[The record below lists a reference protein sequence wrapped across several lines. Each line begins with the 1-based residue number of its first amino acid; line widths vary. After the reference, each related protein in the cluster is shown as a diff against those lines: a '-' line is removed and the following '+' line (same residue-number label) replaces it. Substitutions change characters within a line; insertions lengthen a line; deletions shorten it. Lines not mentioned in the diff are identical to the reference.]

1 MNGLRVERRGQILE
15 LTLDRP
21 KANAIDD
28 ALSQAMGRAFIEFR
42 DDPEL
47 RVAIVTGAGDRF
59 FSAGWDLKAAAAES
73 AADGFAPED
82 YGPGGFAGLT
92 QLFDLDKPVIAAI
105 NGLAVGG
112 GFELA
117 LACDL
122 IVTADSA
129 EYFVPESKIGLIPD
143 AGGIFRLPRR
153 IPEAIAL
160 EMMLTGRRMGAAE
173 AYRLGLVNR
182 VTPQAEVMA
191 EARRLADDILLTA
204 PLSAVA
210 IKQAH
215 RMTRHLT
222 VEQGYDKLAAGEIPA
237 YEKLK
242 TSSDYLEGAR
252 AFAEKRAP
260 VWKGA

>member
-1 MNGLRVERRGQILE
+1 MSGLKLERRGAVLE

-28 ALSQAMGRAFIEFR
+28 ALSRALGHAFIEFR
-42 DDPEL
+42 DDPKL

-122 IVTADSA
+122 IVSA
-129 EYFVPESKIGLIPD
+129 EHAEFFAPESKIGLIPD

-173 AYRLGLVNR
+173 AYRLGLLNR
-182 VTPQAEVMA
+182 VVPQGDAMA
-191 EARRLADDILLTA
+191 AARQLAVEILATA
-204 PLSAVA
+204 PLSALA
-210 IKQAH
+210 IKQVH
-215 RMTRHLT
+215 RLTRHLT
-222 VEQGYDKLAAGEIPA
+222 VEEGYAKLAAGAIPA

-242 TSSDYLEGAR
+242 SSSDYLEGAR
-252 AFAEKRAP
+252 AFAEKREP
-260 VWKGA
+260 VWKGE

>member
-1 MNGLRVERRGQILE
+1 MNGLILERRGAVLE
-15 LTLDRP
+15 LTLNRP

-28 ALSQAMGRAFIEFR
+28 ALSQALGRAFIAYR
-42 DDPEL
+42 DDPTL

-105 NGLAVGG
+105 NGMAVGG

-117 LACDL
+117 LACDI
-122 IVTADSA
+122 IVSAENA

-153 IPEAIAL
+153 LPEAIAL

-173 AYRLGLVNR
+173 AYRLGLLNR
-182 VTPQAEVMA
+182 VVPQADVMA
-191 EARRLADDILLTA
+191 AARQLADEILATA
-204 PLSAVA
+204 PLSAIA
-210 IKQAH
+210 IKQVH
-215 RMTRHLT
+215 RLTRHLT
-222 VEQGYDKLAAGEIPA
+222 VEQGYAKLAAGEIPA

-242 TSSDYLEGAR
+242 ASSDYLEGAR
-252 AFAEKRAP
+252 AFAEKRDP
-260 VWKGA
+260 VWKAE